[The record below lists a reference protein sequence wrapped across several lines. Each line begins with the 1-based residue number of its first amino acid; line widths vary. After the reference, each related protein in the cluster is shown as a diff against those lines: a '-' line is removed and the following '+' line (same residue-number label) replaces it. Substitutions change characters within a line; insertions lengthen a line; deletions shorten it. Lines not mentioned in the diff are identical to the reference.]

1 MVGVGGPHIRG
12 LNTNGGLDL
21 GSRMREI
28 TREDVRAAVE
38 RARAVERPP
47 DREILHLLPRQFI
60 LDDQPGIFDPVGMV
74 GARLEVDLH
83 IATCSGSA
91 LQSTVTCA
99 NRAGLE
105 VSEAVLE
112 SIAAAESTLSADE
125 RELGVCLLDIGA
137 HSSDLVV
144 FFEGAVAHTASVPV
158 GGNHFTNDLAV
169 GLQMPVAQAEEL
181 KRQYGHAV
189 VTAVPIEAE
198 IEINNPEPQ
207 RLALRTLAEILEPR
221 ARELLY
227 FVKESL
233 RQGGVLE
240 ALGAG
245 CVLTGG
251 GAMLAGHARRDREPA
266 SRSGAHRNA
275 GAALEHAG
283 RASSSQLFHCHR
295 NATVCTSHTRN
306 PCGRKQQ
313 PARQAARHLRS
324 EFLRARIMSIT
335 NGEAPAAMDQ
345 QKIEAAEI
353 RIQFHDEEPRGARIK
368 VIGVGGGGGNA
379 VNRMIQAGLEGVEF
393 IAANTDVQALKL
405 SLAPMK
411 LQLGV
416 RLTAGLG
423 AGANPD
429 VGRRAALEDSEKI
442 IEALEGADM
451 VFVTAGLGGGTG
463 TGAAPVIASLASE
476 MGILTVAVITRPF
489 AFEGKRRLQ
498 QAERGLK
505 ELLESVDT
513 MIVIPNEKL
522 LAVAKD
528 AGFFES
534 FRIADDVLRQ
544 GVQGISDIITIPG
557 IINRDFADVK
567 TTMAGM
573 GHAVMGTAI
582 RSGDNRAMEAAQAA
596 MASPLLDAGAI
607 DGARGI
613 LINITGS
620 SNLKL
625 SEVNE
630 ASSLIQSSAHEDANI
645 IFGAVLDERMGDEVK
660 ITVIATGFRDQ
671 MPERRARMLNVE
683 EMPVVSVPVLPTDAW
698 MREKAPAAS
707 ASACASAVHERGRRR
722 GVDSDARRA
731 GVCGA
736 ATRPSRAEIAEEPSF
751 APLPRD
757 YASDFGNSVRTPA
770 DYRRAMSP
778 QPAVS
783 PLSASS
789 GRRRA
794 GSGRSDLY
802 APDEVLSRAATK
814 SGTCL

>member
-1 MVGVGGPHIRG
+1 M
-12 LNTNGGLDL
+12 
-21 GSRMREI
+21 
-28 TREDVRAAVE
+28 
-38 RARAVERPP
+38 
-47 DREILHLLPRQFI
+47 
-60 LDDQPGIFDPVGMV
+60 
-74 GARLEVDLH
+74 
-83 IATCSGSA
+83 
-91 LQSTVTCA
+91 ST
-99 NRAGLE
+99 
-105 VSEAVLE
+105 
-112 SIAAAESTLSADE
+112 
-125 RELGVCLLDIGA
+125 
-137 HSSDLVV
+137 
-144 FFEGAVAHTASVPV
+144 
-158 GGNHFTNDLAV
+158 
-169 GLQMPVAQAEEL
+169 
-181 KRQYGHAV
+181 
-189 VTAVPIEAE
+189 
-198 IEINNPEPQ
+198 
-207 RLALRTLAEILEPR
+207 
-221 ARELLY
+221 
-227 FVKESL
+227 
-233 RQGGVLE
+233 
-240 ALGAG
+240 
-245 CVLTGG
+245 
-251 GAMLAGHARRDREPA
+251 
-266 SRSGAHRNA
+266 
-275 GAALEHAG
+275 
-283 RASSSQLFHCHR
+283 
-295 NATVCTSHTRN
+295 
-306 PCGRKQQ
+306 
-313 PARQAARHLRS
+313 
-324 EFLRARIMSIT
+324 T

-353 RIQFHDEEPRGARIK
+353 RSQFHDEEQRGARIK

-405 SLAPMK
+405 SLAPIK

-582 RSGDNRAMEAAQAA
+582 RSGDNRAKEAAQAA

-683 EMPVVSVPVLPTDAW
+683 VMPVVTVPVVAANSW
-698 MREKAPAAS
+698 MREKAPVPPPAPAPPRFMS
-707 ASACASAVHERGRRR
+707 EEEEEESGD
-722 GVDSDARRA
+722 GVDEEPEFVAAAAR
-731 GVCGA
+731 
-736 ATRPSRAEIAEEPSF
+736 PNHIEIAEEPTF

-757 YASDFGNSVRTPA
+757 YASDFGNSARTPA
-770 DYRRAMSP
+770 ITEEHIAP
-778 QPAVS
+778 PAVS
-783 PLSASS
+783 PLSAASS
-789 GRRRA
+789 DEERDLDVPTFMRRM
-794 GSGRSDLY
+794 
-802 APDEVLSRAATK
+802 K
-814 SGTCL
+814 F